1 METTSMRMLRLR
13 AYYDPE
19 QTAGSHLDHNL
30 SEAIAA
36 NDIVCVNYT
45 PTPTRGVSEEIYR
58 KFKEESNKTQYE
70 YGKHM
75 IINRFSMIREG
86 KNPIQRAFRYLACS
100 IREYQLGTKVS
111 NIELVYSSSTPPTQ
125 GMLSAMVAKKLSKR
139 YGRKVPFVFNLQD
152 VFPDSL
158 VTARMT
164 KEGSLIWK
172 IGRKIEN
179 YTYRNAEKIIVISDE
194 FKTNILKKGVPE
206 EKIVVIPNWIDSN
219 AVYPVNREDNILFD
233 RFNLQRDKFYVC
245 YSGNIGH
252 SQNIDMLLEAA
263 DRIQR
268 INKEI
273 IFIIIGEGAE
283 KENFLDQIEKK
294 KINNVKVFPFQ
305 PYDDIAHVFSLGDA
319 DLIISKKGTGGS
331 SVPSKTWSIMAAGR
345 PIVASFDINSE
356 LVDLIGKTQSGV
368 FADADDVDGFVDAV
382 VQLYEN
388 DSVMK
393 KMGNNG
399 REYVIE
405 NLSKEMCTQKYI
417 ETFLATAKR

>member
-19 QTAGSHLDHNL
+19 QTAGSHLDHDL

-45 PTPTRGVSEEIYR
+45 PTPTRGVSREIY
-58 KFKEESNKTQYE
+58 KNFSHAKNKTQYE
-70 YGKHM
+70 YGGHM

-100 IREYQLGTKVS
+100 FREYQLGTKVS

-283 KENFLDQIEKK
+283 KENLLDQIEKK

-405 NLSKEMCTQKYI
+405 NLSKETCTQKYI